1 MGSTQPHLTRRRPAL
16 DRLSLGLLIGFIT
29 LAIVTAVV
37 GFFVVRE
44 LINTWNM
51 TNLPGA
57 PDVSAVNPAVT
68 PAGTGTPSPTFEVPL
83 QNIGGP
89 TAVPWDGASR
99 VNILLMGLDY
109 SDVQAN
115 DKYSRTD
122 SMILVTVDP
131 VTKTAGML
139 SIPRDMWV
147 NIPGF
152 DYGKINTAYR
162 VGNSQNVPGGGA
174 ALVMATVEQ
183 FLGVP
188 VQYYAVI
195 DFTAFVKFI
204 DAMGGLTLNVPV
216 AVHELS
222 IVGKPGIFVIHPGV
236 QNLDGATTLAYAR
249 ARYDTEGGD
258 YDRAKRQQQ
267 VIMAI
272 RQQILDFNMLPTL
285 IAQAPTLY
293 KDISGGIR
301 TNLTLDQV
309 IRLALLGSQVKT
321 VKNQVIGAMNSS
333 ALDST
338 SPDGLSIL
346 IPIPDKIR
354 LLRDS
359 IFTIKGPVGPAA
371 AAAGNP
377 AVLMAE
383 EKSRISVQNGTQSA
397 GLATQT
403 SEYLK
408 SMKLNVVEEKNA
420 DQTYD
425 SSMIIIYTGKPYT
438 IKYLA
443 DLMKIPSSHIFN
455 RFNPDSQVD
464 VAVIVGNDW
473 ANKNPM
479 PSSAQP

>member
-1 MGSTQPHLTRRRPAL
+1 MGSTQPHLIRRRPAL
-16 DRLSLGLLIGFIT
+16 DRLSLGLLIGFII
-29 LAIVTAVV
+29 LAIITAVV

-44 LINTWNM
+44 LINSWNM

-57 PDVSAVNPAVT
+57 PNVSAVNPAKT

-83 QNIGGP
+83 QNVGDP

-99 VNILLMGLDY
+99 VNVLLMGIDLRDWE
-109 SDVQAN
+109 AN
-115 DKYSRTD
+115 EKYSRTD
-122 SMILVTVDP
+122 SMILLTIDP

-152 DYGKINTAYR
+152 DYGKINTAYFL
-162 VGNSQNVPGGGA
+162 GDSQNVPGGGP
-174 ALVMATVEQ
+174 ALAMATVEQ

-188 VQYYAVI
+188 IQYYAVV
-195 DFTAFVKFI
+195 DFEAFVKFI
-204 DAMGGLTLNVPV
+204 DAMGGLTLNVPQT
-216 AVHELS
+216 VHVSL
-222 IVGKPGIFVIHPGV
+222 VGKSGIIDIKPGV
-236 QNLDGATTLAYAR
+236 QNLDGATTLSYAR
-249 ARYDTEGGD
+249 NRYTDGD
-258 YDRAKRQQQ
+258 DFDRAKRQQQ

-272 RQQILDFNMLPTL
+272 RRQVLDFNMLPTL
-285 IAQAPTLY
+285 ISKAPALY
-293 KDISGGIR
+293 KDISAGVR

-309 IRLALLGSQVKT
+309 IRLALLGAQVNG
-321 VKNQVIGAMNSS
+321 VKSRVIGTDSI
-333 ALDST
+333 LIST

-346 IPIPDKIR
+346 IPLPDKVR
-354 LLRDS
+354 LVRDY

-371 AAAGNP
+371 AVAGNP
-377 AVLMAE
+377 AKLMAD

-420 DQTYD
+420 DQLYD
-425 SSMIIIYTGKPYT
+425 SSIIIIYTGKPYT

-464 VAVIVGNDW
+464 LAVIVGNDW

-479 PSSAQP
+479 P

>member
-1 MGSTQPHLTRRRPAL
+1 MGSSQPRIARRRPGL
-16 DRLSLGLLIGFIT
+16 DRLSLGLLIGFII
-29 LAIVTAVV
+29 LAIITALV
-37 GFFVVRE
+37 GFFVVRD
-44 LINTWNM
+44 LINSWNM

-57 PDVSAVNPAVT
+57 PQVSAAGPVKT
-68 PAGTGTPSPTFEVPL
+68 PDGTGTPEPTFEVPL
-83 QNIGGP
+83 QNVGDP
-89 TAVPWDGASR
+89 TPVPWDGASR
-99 VNILLMGLDY
+99 VNVLLMGLDY

-115 DKYSRTD
+115 EKFSRTD
-122 SMILVTVDP
+122 SMILLTVDP

-139 SIPRDMWV
+139 SISRNLWV

-152 DYGKINTAYR
+152 DYGMINTAYR
-162 VGNSQNVPGGGA
+162 LGNSQNVPGGGA

-188 VQYYAVI
+188 IQYYAVI
-195 DFTAFVKFI
+195 DYEAFVKFI
-204 DAMGGLTLNVPV
+204 DAMGGLTIKVPD
-216 AVHELS
+216 AVHDLS

-249 ARYDTEGGD
+249 ARHEEGD
-258 YDRAKRQQQ
+258 DPARSKRQQE
-267 VIMAI
+267 VILAI

-309 IRLALLGSQVKT
+309 IKLAILGSQVKT
-321 VKNQVIGAMNSS
+321 VKSKVINYDSV
-333 ALDST
+333 LIST
-338 SPDGLSIL
+338 SPDGMSIL

-371 AAAGNP
+371 AAGNP
-377 AVLMAE
+377 AVLMAD
-383 EKSRISVQNGTQSA
+383 EKSRISVQNGTQYS

-420 DQTYD
+420 DQAYD
-425 SSMIIIYTGKPYT
+425 SSVIIIYTGKPYT
-438 IKYLA
+438 VKYLA
-443 DLMKIPSSHIFN
+443 DMMKIPSSHIFN

-464 VAVIVGNDW
+464 VAVILGNDW

-479 PSSAQP
+479 PSDSQP

>member
-1 MGSTQPHLTRRRPAL
+1 MGSTQPHVIRRRPAL
-16 DRLSLGLLIGFIT
+16 DRLSLGLLIGFII
-29 LAIVTAVV
+29 LAIVTAVM
-37 GFFVVRE
+37 GFYVVRE
-44 LINTWNM
+44 LINSWNM
-51 TNLPGA
+51 TNLPGV
-57 PDVSAVNPAVT
+57 PDVSAVNPAKT
-68 PAGTGTPSPTFEVPL
+68 PEGIGTPSPTSEAPL
-83 QNIGGP
+83 QSMGGS

-99 VNILLMGLDY
+99 VNVLLMGLDY
-109 SDVQAN
+109 RDWESN
-115 DKYSRTD
+115 EKYSRTD
-122 SMILVTVDP
+122 SMILLTIDP

-152 DYGKINTAYR
+152 DYGKINTAYFL
-162 VGNSQNVPGGGA
+162 GDSQKVPGGGP
-174 ALVMATVEQ
+174 ALAMATVEQ

-188 VQYYAVI
+188 IQYYATI
-195 DFTAFVKFI
+195 DFEAFVKFI
-204 DAMGGLTLNVPV
+204 DSMGGLTINVPKT
-216 AVHELS
+216 VHVSL
-222 IVGKPGIFVIHPGV
+222 VGKSGIFDIKPGV

-249 ARYDTEGGD
+249 NRYTDGD
-258 YDRAKRQQQ
+258 DFDRAKRQQD

-272 RQQILDFNMLPTL
+272 RRQVLDFNMLPTL
-285 IAQAPTLY
+285 ISKAPTLY
-293 KDISGGIR
+293 KEISAGIR

-309 IRLALLGSQVKT
+309 IRLALLGAQVNSI
-321 VKNQVIGAMNSS
+321 KNRVIGTDSI
-333 ALDST
+333 LFST

-346 IPIPDKIR
+346 IPIPDKVR
-354 LLRDS
+354 LVRDT

-425 SSMIIIYTGKPYT
+425 SSIIIIYTGKPYT

-443 DLMKIPSSHIFN
+443 DLMKISSSHIFN

-479 PSSAQP
+479 P